1 MFGPSSRSRQAVS
14 LNVLSSKRQAMT
26 RTTVSAAI
34 KRCGTAQ
41 PDVIG
46 RILSAGPLSVE
57 LDNGNLRYLKVGGI
71 EVLRALAFLVRD
83 ENWGTYVPTL
93 SELVVDQ
100 RRDGF
105 TVSYRATC
113 ERDGRRLVCDA
124 RIDGRSDGS
133 LTFSGSATP
142 DTDFV
147 TCRTGFVVLHPLQ

>member
-83 ENWGTYVPTL
+83 ENWGTYIPTL
-93 SELVVDQ
+93 SNLVVDQ
-100 RRDGF
+100 RSDGF
-105 TVSYRATC
+105 SVSYDAAC
-113 ERDGRRLVCDA
+113 KLGSQALNYEVKIEGR
-124 RIDGRSDGS
+124 GDGS
-133 LTFSGSATP
+133 LKFSGAATP
-142 DTDFV
+142 VTDFM
-147 TCRTGFVVLHPLQ
+147 TARTG